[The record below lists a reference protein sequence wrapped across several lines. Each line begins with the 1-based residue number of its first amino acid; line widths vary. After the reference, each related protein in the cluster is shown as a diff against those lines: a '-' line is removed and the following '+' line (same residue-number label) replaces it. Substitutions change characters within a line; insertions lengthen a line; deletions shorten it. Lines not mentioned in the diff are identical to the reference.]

1 VYRGFKRGKHSGGL
15 VYSVAVHAAGRVV
28 LATVLCV
35 QEDGIC
41 EEMICGR
48 TVLGSVFVIL
58 F

>member
-1 VYRGFKRGKHSGGL
+1 